1 MNEFDQFMK
10 HDLKVKHYVRYTDD
24 FAIVGE
30 NWEELARLLSTIGA
44 FLRNELFLNLHP
56 KKIILQPFHR
66 GVDFLGYVIFPDH
79 RLVRTK
85 TKKRMFRKMRERAKE
100 YREGMIDKLTFEQSL
115 QSYLGVLSH
124 ANTFQL
130 RERMLNGFWFST

>member
-10 HDLKVKHYVRYTDD
+10 HGLKVKNYIRYTDD
-24 FAIVGE
+24 FAIVDE
-30 NWEELARLLSTIGA
+30 DRDELKQLLPAIDA
-44 FLRNELFLNLHP
+44 FLKENLFLNLHP

-66 GVDFLGYVIFPDH
+66 GVDFLGYVIFPHH

-85 TKKRMFRKMRERAKE
+85 TKKRMFRKMQKRTKE
-100 YREGMIDKLTFEQSL
+100 YREGTIDDMVLEQSL

-124 ANTFQL
+124 ADTYQL
-130 RERMLNGFWFST
+130 RERMLNEFWIY